1 MKTKLTLY
9 LEKSL
14 IEALK
19 RHAKNVGLSL
29 SQFIEK
35 EYGNLVRS
43 PQFKEPLPP
52 YFSKM
57 KFGEKL
63 PRDYE
68 WKKDRGEYLRKKH
81 E

>member
-19 RHAKNVGLSL
+19 RHAKNMGLSL

-52 YFSKM
+52 YFS
-57 KFGEKL
+57 
-63 PRDYE
+63 R
-68 WKKDRGEYLRKKH
+68 
-81 E
+81 